1 MKFKYIFFLILIFSC
16 TSNYTKLDNRAPFN
30 SKGFALIYSDSDYE
44 NKIVGHKLDNTKLQV
59 SHNSLKQNSL
69 IRLINPR
76 NNSDLI
82 VKNVKK
88 SKYPDFYKI
97 IITEAVAKKLNI
109 DTNLPLIEIIEIKKN
124 KSFVAKKA
132 KIYEEETKIPS
143 KAPVTS
149 VKISNISKNKNIEK
163 FNNENEFYIEIA
175 TFYSE
180 EVAVFLRDRII
191 KEIPNY
197 DSDKL
202 KIKKKNYKEIKVI
215 SGPYKAVNLVKNDY
229 ILLKEF
235 GFEELDISINE

>member
-1 MKFKYIFFLILIFSC
+1 MKFKYLFFLILIFSC

-44 NKIVGHKLDNTKLQV
+44 NKIVGHKLDNSKLQV

-202 KIKKKNYKEIKVI
+202 KIRKKNYKEIKVI